1 MSEITFAAAFDA
13 GLCPLCGR
21 PNACQMCSTAAAKG
35 PCWCYEVELPAELLA
50 RVPEA
55 FRNRACIC
63 RDCVT
68 DFHAKRTP

>member
-68 DFHAKRTP
+68 TFRAKVS